1 MLDAAA
7 SAYVALTLQGTD
19 VLLMAGDHATRRE
32 LSRRIRDDLVRLG
45 QVRPRPEVCISD
57 GATASP
63 GDLII
68 CPRNDHT
75 IEAGEP
81 GRTLVNGDL
90 LRIEAVTSR
99 GLLVRRALGADRETG
114 RRRWTDR
121 QFLYAHFGEAE
132 LGYAVTGHVAQGRTV
147 HTGLAVITGT
157 EDRQHAY
164 VALTRGT
171 HDNTAYVYTRTS
183 KQADPVPGPRPAPEL
198 ARYDRLARA
207 DSADPAVQAAEMG
220 DALGVFAEVLSRNG
234 QQLSA
239 SQVREQELADAG
251 HLGLLHATWTA
262 ETMRVRRQRYADLL
276 AAALPPGYQP
286 GPSHQAGWL
295 WRTLHGAEL
304 AGLDARQLLTDA
316 VAERDL
322 TGARD
327 TAAVIDARI
336 RRRTGTLILRPV
348 GPWSAQPTGI
358 ADPERRAY
366 ARQIAALMDARK
378 QRIGEHAAA
387 NALPWAVGALGPV
400 PDGPLSRS
408 EWQQR
413 AASIGAYRE
422 LSSYN
427 HPTDPVGPEP
437 AAGDPDVRAAWHE
450 ALAVLAPVDGPDVR
464 GMPDGRLLHLH
475 ATYRLETAWAPP
487 WVGDELRQSRVGA
500 RDARLAALRA
510 GAEAAAASQRGQ
522 HHQAARHQELA
533 ASYQALHAHY
543 RKRESALT
551 VAMADRTDW
560 EEATRQQ
567 RQLAVAADAE
577 LRRRHPGQPWP
588 PLRSAE
594 PEPVTTQA
602 QQDHAGPNPFI
613 GIEETQRL
621 ISQLA
626 TQQREI
632 SERLAARHSMTIPAA
647 DPDFE
652 DVGLAFPAWAPPGRH
667 PILQPPK
674 PAIPPSEQILG
685 YVIGRETDREAA
697 D

>member
-1 MLDAAA
+1 M
-7 SAYVALTLQGTD
+7 
-19 VLLMAGDHATRRE
+19 
-32 LSRRIRDDLVRLG
+32 
-45 QVRPRPEVCISD
+45 
-57 GATASP
+57 
-63 GDLII
+63 
-68 CPRNDHT
+68 
-75 IEAGEP
+75 
-81 GRTLVNGDL
+81 
-90 LRIEAVTSR
+90 
-99 GLLVRRALGADRETG
+99 
-114 RRRWTDR
+114 
-121 QFLYAHFGEAE
+121 
-132 LGYAVTGHVAQGRTV
+132 
-147 HTGLAVITGT
+147 
-157 EDRQHAY
+157 
-164 VALTRGT
+164 
-171 HDNTAYVYTRTS
+171 
-183 KQADPVPGPRPAPEL
+183 PA
-198 ARYDRLARA
+198 R
-207 DSADPAVQAAEMG
+207 
-220 DALGVFAEVLSRNG
+220 
-234 QQLSA
+234 
-239 SQVREQELADAG
+239 
-251 HLGLLHATWTA
+251 H
-262 ETMRVRRQRYADLL
+262 QRYADLL
-276 AAALPPGYQP
+276 ATALPPGYQL
-286 GPSHQAGWL
+286 GPSHQARWL

-304 AGLDARQLLTDA
+304 AGLDARQLLID
-316 VAERDL
+316 VIAERDL
-322 TGARD
+322 TGAREI
-327 TAAVIDARI
+327 AAVIDARI
-336 RRRTGTLILRPV
+336 RRRTGTLIPHPPS
-348 GPWSAQPTGI
+348 PWSAQPTGI

-387 NALPWAVGALGPV
+387 TALPWAVGALGPV
-400 PDGPLSRS
+400 PDDPLSRS

-422 LSSYN
+422 LSGYN

-437 AAGDPDVRAAWHE
+437 AAGAPDLRAAWHE
-450 ALAVLAPVDGPDVR
+450 ALAVLAPAVGPDVR
-464 GMPDGRLLHLH
+464 GMTDGTLLHLR

-487 WVGDELRQSRVGA
+487 WAGNELRQSRVGA

-510 GAEAAAASQRGQ
+510 AAEAAAASQRGQ

-551 VAMADRTDW
+551 VTMADRADW
-560 EEATRQQ
+560 EQATHHQ

-594 PEPVTTQA
+594 PEPVTIQA

-613 GIEETQRL
+613 GIEETRRL
-621 ISQLA
+621 INQLA
-626 TQQREI
+626 TQHREI

-652 DVGLAFPAWAPPGRH
+652 DVGLAFPAWTPPGRH